1 MADNNLASSPV
12 NALAFPKQPTAK
24 ELFLRRQDTSWADK
38 YGGVTP
44 FYPQQRYID
53 KNLAPELGTTNMA
66 LEALAEANQMA
77 RKNKLMSPKLLDAM
91 LPTLLV
97 EGRPGIN
104 PWGYPDTQPYRD
116 ILAKAGLSVVD
127 GKIQTPFDL
136 QKDNPDYYST
146 PIVDYDRQLHQ
157 AKLMHAMMAAK
168 EKVYGTD
175 LALER
180 WNGEGVTKRGG
191 EIYADAKNHIRK
203 VEEITRLLADPK
215 NAPMAKKWQALNA
228 RYAGA
233 GPQELRVSPDPV
245 NWEDKLPGL
254 IGNPIAA
261 AREMLPS
268 TNILRD
274 IRRGIRNFT
283 APE

>member
-1 MADNNLASSPV
+1 MANNLTTPPA
-12 NALAFPKQPTAK
+12 NTLGFPQQPTAK
-24 ELFLRRQDTSWADK
+24 ELFLQRQDTSWANK

-44 FYPQQRYID
+44 YYPQQRYMD
-53 KNLAPELGTTNMA
+53 ENLAPDRDITNMQ
-66 LEALAEANQMA
+66 LEALAEANQTA
-77 RKNKLMSPKLLDAM
+77 RKSKLMSPKLLDAM

-97 EGRPGIN
+97 EGASGTRG
-104 PWGYPDTQPYRD
+104 WGYPDTQPYRD

-127 GKIQTPFDL
+127 GKIQRPSS
-136 QKDNPDYYST
+136 QKENPDFYIPVPT
-146 PIVDYDRQLHQ
+146 DYDYRLHE
-157 AKLMHAMMAAK
+157 AKMMHAMMAAK

-175 LALER
+175 LAIER
-180 WNGEGVTKRGG
+180 WNGEGKSIKG
-191 EIYADAKNHIRK
+191 ADAKNHARK

-215 NAPMAKKWQALNA
+215 NAPMVKKWQALNA

-233 GPQELRVSPDPV
+233 GPQELRVSPEPV

-254 IGNPIAA
+254 IGNPIAT
-261 AREMLPS
+261 ARALEMLPS
-268 TNILRD
+268 GNILRD

>member
-1 MADNNLASSPV
+1 MADNNLTFAPV

-24 ELFLRRQDTSWADK
+24 ELFLQRQNTSWADK

-44 FYPQQRYID
+44 YYPQQRYID
-53 KNLAPELGTTNMA
+53 ENLAPDRDISNMQ
-66 LEALAEANQMA
+66 LEALAEANQTA
-77 RKNKLMSPKLLDAM
+77 RKSKLMSPRLLDAM

-97 EGRPGIN
+97 EGASGTRG
-104 PWGYPDTQPYRD
+104 WGYPDTQPYRD

-127 GKIQTPFDL
+127 GKIQTPYNVK
-136 QKDNPDYYST
+136 KDNPDYYGT
-146 PIVDYDRQLHQ
+146 PIADYDYRLHE
-157 AKLMHAMMAAK
+157 AKMMHAMMAAK

-175 LALER
+175 LAIER
-180 WNGEGVTKRGG
+180 WNGEGKSIKG
-191 EIYADAKNHIRK
+191 ADAKNHARK
-203 VEEITRLLADPK
+203 VEELTRLLADPK
-215 NAPMAKKWQALNA
+215 NAPMVKQWQALNA

-245 NWEDKLPGL
+245 NWEHKLPGI
-254 IGNPIAA
+254 IGNPIAT
-261 AREMLPS
+261 ARALEMLPS
-268 TNILRD
+268 GNILRD